1 MRTFD
6 QDDRLVVANRAFL
19 ANNHAIVDLIK
30 PGIAFEDILRAQ
42 IAAGI
47 VPDALGREEA
57 WIRDRLDRHRE
68 PRGPFEL
75 RRSNGR
81 YLQVSDLRLADGGS
95 VTIATDIT
103 AIRRREER
111 FRALLESA
119 PDAMVIVD
127 EVGRIT
133 NVNRMAQRLTGYS
146 RQDLLAL
153 HIEALIPERF
163 RGPHHEFTAGFF
175 AAPSARLMGEG
186 RELFCL
192 TKTGEEVPVEISL
205 NAIDT
210 DDGRLVVAGIRDIS
224 ERRKAQEALRQARD
238 ELEQRVLDRTAALRA
253 EIAERQ
259 WAEARAEAANLA
271 KSKFLS
277 SMSHE
282 LRTPLNAILG
292 FAQLLDEFSEPPLSD
307 DQGDSVEQILRAGR
321 HLLDLVN
328 EVLDLSK
335 IDAGRIELNRVA
347 LDPREVVGD
356 CLVLIRPLA
365 DERHIAIDDATA
377 AGGARF
383 LGDAVRVK
391 QVLLNVL
398 SNAVKYNRENG
409 RIRVATQP
417 LDGAM
422 LRISVTDTGVGI
434 VADKHQ
440 EVFEPFTRVGAEM
453 TAIEG
458 TGIGLTISRRLV
470 EMMGGRMGLESALGV
485 GSTFWFELPLAETEE

>member
-1 MRTFD
+1 M
-6 QDDRLVVANRAFL
+6 
-19 ANNHAIVDLIK
+19 
-30 PGIAFEDILRAQ
+30 
-42 IAAGI
+42 
-47 VPDALGREEA
+47 
-57 WIRDRLDRHRE
+57 
-68 PRGPFEL
+68 
-75 RRSNGR
+75 
-81 YLQVSDLRLADGGS
+81 
-95 VTIATDIT
+95 
-103 AIRRREER
+103 
-111 FRALLESA
+111 
-119 PDAMVIVD
+119 
-127 EVGRIT
+127 
-133 NVNRMAQRLTGYS
+133 
-146 RQDLLAL
+146 
-153 HIEALIPERF
+153 
-163 RGPHHEFTAGFF
+163 
-175 AAPSARLMGEG
+175 
-186 RELFCL
+186 
-192 TKTGEEVPVEISL
+192 
-205 NAIDT
+205 
-210 DDGRLVVAGIRDIS
+210 
-224 ERRKAQEALRQARD
+224 
-238 ELEQRVLDRTAALRA
+238 RA

-347 LDPREVVGD
+347 LDPREVIDD

-365 DERHIAIDDATA
+365 DDRHITIDDATA
-377 AGGARF
+377 TGGARF